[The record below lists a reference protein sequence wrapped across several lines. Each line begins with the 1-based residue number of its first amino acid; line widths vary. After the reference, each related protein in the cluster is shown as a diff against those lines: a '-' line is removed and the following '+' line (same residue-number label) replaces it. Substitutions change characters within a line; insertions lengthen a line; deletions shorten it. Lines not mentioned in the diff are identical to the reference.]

1 MDIMFEIINSTPGF
15 YFIAGLAL
23 GYMLRGAF
31 AKSDKNSRA
40 GRYNS
45 VRSVNDV
52 KKQVPTRFT
61 MKEPSFDWMVRTPGK
76 ASAEHVSVALDQP
89 ASEI

>member
-61 MKEPSFDWMVRTPGK
+61 MKEPSFDWLARTPGK
-76 ASAEHVSVALDQP
+76 STPEHAPAVLDQP
-89 ASEI
+89 ATEI